1 MTQSGHVQRVMQVE
15 QSILAASDNPEALRN
30 HIATLPDDIQRKA
43 ADHMRLSVGYGR
55 DAGARREQFLDAFAV
70 RIRNIP
76 GLVEAIRMPS
86 WWGSADEPPKCSAV
100 TERLRGSGVEGSKK
114 EIKMRAIKYATAT
127 ILAGA
132 LVSAAA
138 ASSAYAQYY
147 YGPGYYPGYA
157 YAYEPSYAYAAP
169 AYPYAAPP
177 VYGYV
182 YVPPPTCWNSTSD
195 SRNLGYYGSCAY
207 GAIDTDAERLGQA
220 RPNRRLVR

>member
-1 MTQSGHVQRVMQVE
+1 VNYATTCRRYKAMTLTKIGTANV
-15 QSILAASDNPEALRN
+15 P
-30 HIATLPDDIQRKA
+30 
-43 ADHMRLSVGYGR
+43 
-55 DAGARREQFLDAFAV
+55 
-70 RIRNIP
+70 
-76 GLVEAIRMPS
+76 
-86 WWGSADEPPKCSAV
+86 AV
-100 TERLRGSGVEGSKK
+100 TEQLRVSGVKGSKK
-114 EIKMRAIKYATAT
+114 EINMRLITAT

-132 LVSAAA
+132 LVSAA

-157 YAYEPSYAYAAP
+157 YAYEPSYAYVAP

-177 VYGYV
+177 VYV